1 MPFLKSFS
9 EFAEKIGTFEAL
21 RHRNYRYLWLGT
33 AAFSSGYWV
42 QQVVVGWLAYEIT
55 GSALITSIALGL
67 DALPVLLGAPLG
79 GLLTDRFNKKKLL
92 IATPIYCSLLMTS
105 YFFVVHYGYT
115 SAWNL
120 FLLVFL
126 AGLSWIIHDP
136 ARMALLA
143 QIVPKENLVNAFA
156 LNSMAF
162 SVTRLMMPAIG
173 GLLIALLGPAPLFLL
188 EALLLGITAIII
200 MFIKIESNGQSPT
213 STPLQSISS
222 GLKDGIS
229 YVLGN
234 RALIGLTTMNLGMA
248 IMVIPFVN
256 GLLPVYAVEVYSV
269 GPEGLG
275 LLLSAAGVGSF
286 VGTFILAS
294 FSNIARPGRVLFG
307 FLGMMGILMAL
318 FGFNDRYFI
327 ALGLMMIVSG
337 CMMSFFS
344 VGGAT
349 VQRILDDKY
358 RGRATGIFMMTWG
371 FMPIGSL
378 AAGIL
383 AGEFGASTST
393 YLGSITLAVFI
404 VVCFYTFKDVW
415 EYKHSPTTSPII

>member
-1 MPFLKSFS
+1 MPLLKSFS
-9 EFAEKIGTFEAL
+9 EFAKRIDTFESF
-21 RHRNYRYLWLGT
+21 RHRNYRYLWFAT
-33 AAFSSGYWV
+33 SAFSSGYWV
-42 QQVVVGWLAYEIT
+42 QQVVIGWLAYEIT
-55 GSALITSIALGL
+55 ESALVTSIALGL

-79 GLLTDRFNKKKLL
+79 GLLTDRFDKKKLL
-92 IATPIYCSLLMTS
+92 IATPIYGSILMTS
-105 YFFVVHYGYT
+105 YFFVVYYGYT

-120 FLLVFL
+120 FLVVFL
-126 AGLSWIIHDP
+126 AGLSWIINDP

-162 SVTRLMMPAIG
+162 SVTRLMIPAIG
-173 GLLIALLGPAPLFLL
+173 GFLIALVGPAPLFLL
-188 EALLLGITAIII
+188 EALFLGITAIII
-200 MFIKIESNGQSPT
+200 LFIRLEPDQLKVPDSPLESF
-213 STPLQSISS
+213 SS
-222 GLKDGIS
+222 GLRAGIS
-229 YVLGN
+229 YVS
-234 RALIGLTTMNLGMA
+234 RSRILIGLTTMNLGMA
-248 IMVIPFVN
+248 ILVIPFIN

-294 FSNIARPGRVLFG
+294 FSNIARPGKILFG
-307 FLGMMGILMAL
+307 FLVMLGILMAS
-318 FGFNDRYFI
+318 FGLNNRYLI

-349 VQRILDDKY
+349 VQRMLDDRY

-371 FMPIGSL
+371 FMPVGSL
-378 AAGIL
+378 GAGIL
-383 AGEFGASTST
+383 ANQFGAPNST
-393 YLGSITLAVFI
+393 YIGSVILVVFI
-404 VVCFYTFKDVW
+404 SVCFYTFKDVW
-415 EYKHSPTTSPII
+415 KHRSPSTIPRAG

>member
-1 MPFLKSFS
+1 MPLLKSFS
-9 EFAEKIGTFEAL
+9 EFAKRIDTFESF
-21 RHRNYRYLWLGT
+21 RHRNYRYLWFAT
-33 AAFSSGYWV
+33 SAFSSGYWV
-42 QQVVVGWLAYEIT
+42 QQVVIGWLAYEIT
-55 GSALITSIALGL
+55 GSALVTSIALGL

-79 GLLTDRFNKKKLL
+79 GLLTDRFDKKKLL
-92 IATPIYCSLLMTS
+92 IATPIYGSILMTS
-105 YFFVVHYGYT
+105 YFFVVYYGYT

-120 FLLVFL
+120 FLVVFL
-126 AGLSWIIHDP
+126 AGLSWIINDP

-156 LNSMAF
+156 LTSMAF
-162 SVTRLMMPAIG
+162 SVSRLVIPAIG
-173 GLLIALLGPAPLFLL
+173 GFLIALVGPAPLFLL
-188 EALLLGITAIII
+188 EALFLGITAIII
-200 MFIKIESNGQSPT
+200 LFIRLEPDQLKVPDSPLESF
-213 STPLQSISS
+213 SS
-222 GLKDGIS
+222 GLRAGIS
-229 YVLGN
+229 YVS
-234 RALIGLTTMNLGMA
+234 RSRSLIGLTIMNLGMA
-248 IMVIPFVN
+248 ILVIPFIN

-294 FSNIARPGRVLFG
+294 FSNIARPGKILFG
-307 FLGMMGILMAL
+307 FLVMMGILMAL
-318 FGFNDRYFI
+318 FGLNNRYLI

-349 VQRILDDKY
+349 VQRMLDDRY

-378 AAGIL
+378 GAGIL
-383 AGEFGASTST
+383 ANQLGAPNST
-393 YLGSITLAVFI
+393 YIGSVILVVFI
-404 VVCFYTFKDVW
+404 SVCFFTFKDVW
-415 EYKHSPTTSPII
+415 EHRSSSTISRAG

>member
-9 EFAEKIGTFEAL
+9 EFAERIGTFEAL

-105 YFFVVHYGYT
+105 YFFVVHYGYA

-173 GLLIALLGPAPLFLL
+173 GLLIALLGPAPLFL
-188 EALLLGITAIII
+188 
-200 MFIKIESNGQSPT
+200 KIETNDQKNLDSP
-213 STPLQSISS
+213 LESISS

-404 VVCFYTFKDVW
+404 VVCFYTFKNVW
-415 EYKHSPTTSPII
+415 EYKHSPTISPNI